1 MAANFS
7 HQTIWTGDNL
17 DIMRGMNSECVDL
30 IYLDPPFNSN
40 RNYAAPIGSEA
51 AGSAFKDTWTLSDV
65 DEAWHGEIADREPAI
80 YAIIDAARQSHGKA
94 MKSYLIMM
102 AVRLLEMRRVLKD
115 TGCMYLHCDPTASH
129 YLKLLM
135 DAVFGAGNF
144 RNEISWKRSNPK
156 SLHSVNFPN
165 NRDIILRYSKA
176 DKTTFHKVFVAH
188 DQAYVDKAYKYTEE
202 DGRRYRLLPLLNPS
216 NDRPNLT
223 YEFLGVT
230 RVWRWTRDRM
240 QKAYDEG
247 IVMQLKPGAVPQYKY
262 YLEDSKGRTA
272 TDDWN
277 DIAQTAGGERVGYPT
292 QKPLALLDRI
302 IKASTNEEPYDPE
315 RPVVCFDETSKQLLA
330 EKRSPIPPKPARR
343 ERYDYEY
350 QRNGTRNLFMLCEP
364 LAGWRHV
371 AVTERRTM
379 VDFAQQMRWLA
390 DEAYPA
396 SEKIRVVLDNLNT
409 HKPASLYETFEP
421 KEARRIRK
429 RLEFHYTPKHG
440 SWLNMA
446 EIEFS
451 VLARRVLRRRI
462 ADEETLSGEIAAL
475 EAERNQAGATIDWRF
490 STVDARRRGARPL
503 LWLRYGLHCR

>member
-1 MAANFS
+1 M
-7 HQTIWTGDNL
+7 
-17 DIMRGMNSECVDL
+17 
-30 IYLDPPFNSN
+30 
-40 RNYAAPIGSEA
+40 
-51 AGSAFKDTWTLSDV
+51 SA
-65 DEAWHGEIADREPAI
+65 E
-80 YAIIDAARQSHGKA
+80 
-94 MKSYLIMM
+94 
-102 AVRLLEMRRVLKD
+102 
-115 TGCMYLHCDPTASH
+115 
-129 YLKLLM
+129 
-135 DAVFGAGNF
+135 
-144 RNEISWKRSNPK
+144 
-156 SLHSVNFPN
+156 
-165 NRDIILRYSKA
+165 
-176 DKTTFHKVFVAH
+176 FVACM
-188 DQAYVDKAYKYTEE
+188 E
-202 DGRRYRLLPLLNPS
+202 D
-216 NDRPNLT
+216 
-223 YEFLGVT
+223 V
-230 RVWRWTRDRM
+230 
-240 QKAYDEG
+240 
-247 IVMQLKPGAVPQYKY
+247 
-262 YLEDSKGRTA
+262 
-272 TDDWN
+272 
-277 DIAQTAGGERVGYPT
+277 
-292 QKPLALLDRI
+292 LDLY
-302 IKASTNEEPYDPE
+302 AEPYDPD

-451 VLARRVLRRRI
+451 VLARRVLRPRI

-490 STVDARRRGARPL
+490 STVDARVK
-503 LWLRYGLHCR
+503 LHHLYPANN